1 MTQARRNRALFALAA
16 LAISSLVC
24 AAALEI
30 ALRLTRDSQRF
41 YPYHRNALEVFY
53 PSEAI
58 TPGVSGVS
66 YFSTNGFGTRGPE
79 PDGERVRIL
88 TVGGSTT
95 ACTVLDDSEA
105 WPALL
110 MRYLDED
117 AGDPRAYW
125 VGSSA
130 IDGHNSQHHLMH
142 ALFLLPEIPDLDY
155 VLLYAGL
162 NDMGA
167 WLYEERFD
175 PHYLDDPRH
184 WESRLGE
191 SFRVSRFTPD
201 HLPWYKHLET
211 WKRASALKSRV
222 KSLWVAQ
229 QRAAG
234 RIEQDAELRW
244 IEEQRARRA
253 GVEKKPVPR
262 AKLDTLPL
270 VLDAYGANLSRFIAA
285 ARKAGVEPI
294 FVAQVIQT
302 RFAKDADLSKLWMG
316 AMDGGTSYLST
327 DDMVAL
333 LLKFNER
340 MREVA
345 TREMVAFIDLP
356 ALLDEQNDL
365 YYDGIHFNENGARA
379 AARSLASELEARVF
393 ASSPAELR

>member
-1 MTQARRNRALFALAA
+1 LAT

-24 AAALEI
+24 AAALEG
-30 ALRLTRDSQRF
+30 ALRLTRDPQRF
-41 YPYHRNALEVFY
+41 YPYHRSALEVFH

-66 YFSTNGFGTRGPE
+66 YFSTNSFGTRGPE

-117 AGDPRAYW
+117 ANDPRAYW

-142 ALFLLPEIPDLDY
+142 ALYLLPEIPDLDY

-167 WLYEERFD
+167 WLYEDRFD

-184 WESRLGE
+184 WARRLGQA
-191 SFRVSRFTPD
+191 FRVSRYTPD
-201 HLPWYKHLET
+201 HWPWYKHLET

-222 KSLWVAQ
+222 KSLWIAR
-229 QRAAG
+229 QRDAG
-234 RIEQDAELRW
+234 RIEQDAGLRW
-244 IEEQRARRA
+244 IEGQRARRA
-253 GVEKKPVPR
+253 KVEKKPVPR

-270 VLDAYGANLSRFIAA
+270 ALDAYGANLAHFIAA
-285 ARKAGVEPI
+285 ARQAGVEPI
-294 FVAQVIQT
+294 FVAQAIQA
-302 RFAKDADLSKLWMG
+302 RFANDADLSKLWMG
-316 AMDGGTSYLST
+316 AMDGGAAYLGA
-327 DDMVAL
+327 DDMVEL
-333 LLKFNER
+333 LSKFNER

-345 TREMVAFIDLP
+345 TREKVAFIDLP

-379 AARSLASELEARVF
+379 AARSIASELAARVF
-393 ASSPAELR
+393 ASSPAEPR